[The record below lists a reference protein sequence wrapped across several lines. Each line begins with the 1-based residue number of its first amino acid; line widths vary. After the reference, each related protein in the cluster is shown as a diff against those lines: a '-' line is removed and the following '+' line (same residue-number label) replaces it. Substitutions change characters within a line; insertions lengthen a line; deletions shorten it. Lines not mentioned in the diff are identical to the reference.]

1 MKLYGLTGGIAS
13 GKSTVAAMLRELG
26 APVVDADLLA
36 REVVEPGMPALA
48 EVARRW
54 PDCIRP
60 DGRLDRARLAGHVF
74 RDAGQRRE
82 LESLLH
88 PAIQAEAVR
97 RTRALADAGEPL
109 AFYEAA
115 LIFENGL
122 DAGLDGVLVVSCSA
136 ATQLDRLR
144 QRDGLGDEEAR
155 SRLAAQLPLDEKR
168 RRARWI
174 VDTDRPLEETR
185 RQVATLFATLKAEA
199 AAAPPAAEGA

>member
-26 APVVDADLLA
+26 ADIIDADLLA

-60 DGRLDRARLAGHVF
+60 DGRLDRAKLAGRIFH
-74 RDAGQRRE
+74 DPEERRA
-82 LESLLH
+82 LEAIVH
-88 PAIQAEAVR
+88 PAIQAEAAR
-97 RTRALADAGEPL
+97 RTVALADAGRKV

-122 DAGLDGVLVVSCSA
+122 EAGLDGVLLVACRPE
-136 ATQLDRLR
+136 TQTSRLR
-144 QRDGLGDEEAR
+144 QRDGLSEEDAR
-155 SRLAAQLPLDEKR
+155 GRLAAQLPLDDKR
-168 RRARWI
+168 RRARWVI
-174 VDTDRPLEETR
+174 DTDGALDETR
-185 RQVATLFATLKAEA
+185 RQVERVYRSIAGEI
-199 AAAPPAAEGA
+199 